1 MGAQS
6 PGKTLEVAQSW
17 EMTGSTVGRDV
28 AGEPSKGSWR
38 SGDWRWP
45 CVHDPT
51 QWHRRSCVPC
61 VSSQGASPR
70 AGLPAV
76 CVFQGRDLL
85 PDLQAAVGELQNQQL
100 GPGLDPAQPL
110 PGLLPTLREVHEGGE
125 DPGQGLT
132 GGWVTASMAWLW
144 ALEQVQKSHPCS
156 GRPGWAV
163 CLLGLSFP
171 VFKRRLWIWLLPAP
185 IQVWAQAPR
194 WLF

>member
-1 MGAQS
+1 M
-6 PGKTLEVAQSW
+6 
-17 EMTGSTVGRDV
+17 
-28 AGEPSKGSWR
+28 
-38 SGDWRWP
+38 
-45 CVHDPT
+45 
-51 QWHRRSCVPC
+51 PC

-132 GGWVTASMAWLW
+132 GGGLQQAWLG
-144 ALEQVQKSHPCS
+144 S
-156 GRPGWAV
+156 G
-163 CLLGLSFP
+163 
-171 VFKRRLWIWLLPAP
+171 LWSRSRNPTPAP
-185 IQVWAQAPR
+185 AGQGGQYAFWASVSLSLKEDSGSGSFRPLFRSGLRHQDGYSEETVR
-194 WLF
+194 WSVKCAMKR